1 MSLTLQK
8 TQVQVTIYVFKDF
21 ACMYACALYACQLP
35 AEGRR
40 AWDPLELELWMSVSP
55 AWMLETEPR
64 SSARVTSALNC

>member
-40 AWDPLELELWMSVSP
+40 AWDPLELELWMSVSL